1 MLCDRFRERV
11 GNERK
16 HKAEYRLQL
25 AYGKSQYF
33 RKEPHVNKAVTPV
46 YQHMIL
52 TAGRDMPVEGNVFV
66 PKTHEASTYG
76 VVVSMIIGG

>member
-1 MLCDRFRERV
+1 
-11 GNERK
+11 
-16 HKAEYRLQL
+16 
-25 AYGKSQYF
+25 
-33 RKEPHVNKAVTPV
+33 VNKAVSPV

-76 VVVSMIIGG
+76 FVVSMIIGG